1 MAAAKGRCNFGLD
14 LFLGSPRSAAGKSID
29 ELEKLLSLFY
39 ARYNAEKLAT
49 VKALAAQFLGKEE
62 TLNRLL
68 KERYEADL
76 NDILLAI
83 QGNPEVN
90 EGFHPNQENDSMIPI
105 PSGNF
110 DEASST
116 SHYPSHEENS
126 KWEATM
132 SSIDST
138 VTKSDVSSAPNLSA
152 IVKATSKALKAALQE
167 NQELKAVNADLCAQ
181 LEQRY
186 P

>member
-1 MAAAKGRCNFGLD
+1 M
-14 LFLGSPRSAAGKSID
+14 
-29 ELEKLLSLFY
+29 EKLLSLFY

-49 VKALAAQFLGKEE
+49 VKALAAQFLGKED

-138 VTKSDVSSAPNLSA
+138 
-152 IVKATSKALKAALQE
+152 SKALKAALQE